1 MKKTNPF
8 NQFLFSI
15 PGKKGKYTFKEVQEF
30 KGMKNKSLEVVD
42 TSTNQRLGKM
52 KFIDVILKFQ

>member
-1 MKKTNPF
+1 MKKSNPF

-15 PGKKGKYTFKEVQEF
+15 PGKKGKYTFKEVKEF

-52 KFIDVILKFQ
+52 RFIDVILKFQ